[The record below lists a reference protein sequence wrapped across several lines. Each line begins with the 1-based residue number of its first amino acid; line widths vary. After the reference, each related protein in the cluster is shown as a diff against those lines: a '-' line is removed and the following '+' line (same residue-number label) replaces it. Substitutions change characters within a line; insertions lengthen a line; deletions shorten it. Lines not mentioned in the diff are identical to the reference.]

1 MIKAERRP
9 LVTVSYAQSIDGSI
23 ASRGS
28 DSLALSCHKSLEMTH
43 FLRSQHDGLL
53 VGINTVL
60 IDNPRL
66 TVRHFEGPNPQPI
79 ILDSLLRFPENARM
93 LEGDSPAP
101 VILTTEEA
109 PEDRKQKLESL
120 GISVVRVKSNTHHRV
135 DLMDA
140 LDIIATLGFTSI
152 MVEGGGSIIGQFLGQ
167 EFADYCIVTIAPRLI
182 GGLKAV
188 EDLHRPPEAAPLVI
202 ENCEYQCLGS
212 DMIAF
217 GELKTRT

>member
-1 MIKAERRP
+1 
-9 LVTVSYAQSIDGSI
+9 
-23 ASRGS
+23 
-28 DSLALSCHKSLEMTH
+28 MTH

-60 IDNPRL
+60 VDNPRL
-66 TVRHFEGPNPQPI
+66 TVRHCEGPNPQPI
-79 ILDSLLRFPENARM
+79 ILDSRLRFPADARM

-120 GISVVRVKSNTHHRV
+120 GISVVRVKSNPHHRV

-140 LDIIATLGFTSI
+140 LDIIAKLGFNSI

-188 EDLHRPPEAAPLVI
+188 EDLHRPPEAAALVI
-202 ENCEYQCLGS
+202 ENCEYHCLGS